1 MSQENVNWTTMPVF
15 KGGEGF
21 YSFPG
26 GNVTY
31 NGGSQWSIA
40 IYRTSESYLVNGNR
54 LLQRVC
60 VNGNW
65 TGEANITK
73 AGECPHNQHLG

>member
-1 MSQENVNWTTMPVF
+1 MPVF
-15 KGGEGF
+15 QDGLGL

-31 NGGSQWSIA
+31 NGVSQWSIA
-40 IYRTSESYLVNGNR
+40 TYRTSESYLVNGSR
-54 LLQRVC
+54 FLQRVG

-73 AGECPHNQHLG
+73 AGE